1 MILTFNALGVI
12 ISTDTTDEA
21 LRQGNVGNTLK
32 AIFQGKNN
40 LNYTA
45 NIAFTR
51 SDGQHI
57 SGIQLTPDATDL
69 TKFVYEFDDPWFFAK
84 DGETTCTINL
94 VNAAG
99 TVVVTGQF
107 TFDIEKTDFSDDDP
121 EITVTQYNSIMST
134 LALKQN
140 IQSGIVTIANKS
152 DIVITEYAD
161 GQVFYVK
168 NEQKLYY
175 NNNGVLALYSNNIG
189 IIETSGLYDGATLN
203 KDYIAL
209 PVCYIIHTNTG
220 MVYRKIK
227 TTGSVA
233 KFANEFDF
241 IDGNNTQNDTLGRV
255 TFDVNL
261 STGVISNS
269 TIYSKRIYNKGQI
282 DEQFY
287 NKGQAEGKFVDFESD
302 QEISGKKTF
311 TNLEATLLKM
321 LGYMDLN
328 GNLIKSS
335 EKSLFAIGSS
345 NPTYYAVSK
354 SEEGNTYTVA
364 TTTDVATAKQEAI
377 TTSNNYTVQKIEEA
391 FINSAISGDLSVG
404 GNATIAGNL
413 TVGGIITSV
422 DTQTISTAER
432 FIQMM
437 KGNSVA
443 VSGYVGHVVP
453 KYDGTHDF
461 FFGISGNTYVIGDV
475 TATFNENGDVTAISN
490 VSLEPLATRADSN
503 LLTDGNLV
511 MWDATSLKLVD
522 SSFNPVS
529 IAEAEATR
537 VSNEQARQ
545 LAEGTRQSN
554 ETTRGLNEVTR
565 QSNET
570 TRQDALKEML
580 RTHPN
585 PISMVNYNHIV
596 EDDYVCNWYYDDEDN
611 EWSMTVDA
619 TADVNAFAS
628 FGYQSDVLY
637 NLTDEYDMS
646 SVVSDI
652 QTLQTSLTFKQ
663 DKISG
668 LTDNTGSLD
677 YTGDV
682 KVKTLTQTQA
692 NSVFNFTYGTN
703 ALGTIND
710 VYSRG
715 EVINNIIYLIGN
727 FKLTID
733 TAGTLSDLATLTMT
747 LPAVNASAVYDLNGD
762 TVADPVTTPTII
774 TSVPCVAVLDSNANQ
789 GASNYEDCYCEI
801 YNDVTANVLKINVF
815 LKSSKSVSV
824 GDELS
829 VMFRTPLTLI

>member
-134 LALKQN
+134 LALKLN

-152 DIVITEYAD
+152 EIVITEYAD

-175 NNNGVLALYSNNIG
+175 NNNGVLTLYDNNIG
-189 IIETSGLYDGATLN
+189 IIQTTGLYDGATLN

-209 PVCYIIHTNTG
+209 PVCFIIHTNTG

-261 STGVISNS
+261 STGVVSNS
-269 TIYSKRIYNKGQI
+269 TIYSKRIYNKDQI

-287 NKGQAEGKFVDFESD
+287 NKDEVDTLNLHFPKKQSADGNETIQNKWSFEFLPQSQAIPSD
-302 QEISGKKTF
+302 EKDLVPKKH
-311 TNLEATLLKM
+311 LEDRLAT
-321 LGYMDLN
+321 
-328 GNLIKSS
+328 GNDTAKS
-335 EKSLFAIGSS
+335 
-345 NPTYYAVSK
+345 YADGV
-354 SEEGNTYTVA
+354 GANA
-364 TTTDVATAKQEAI
+364 VATAGINAD
-377 TTSNNYTVQKIEEA
+377 QKITEA
-391 FINSAISGDLSVG
+391 FNNPSVLGDLNIS
-404 GNATIAGNL
+404 GNATIGGNL
-413 TVGGIITSV
+413 IVGGIITSV
-422 DTQTISTAER
+422 DTRTISTTER
-432 FIQMM
+432 YIQMM

-461 FFGISGNTYVIGDV
+461 FFGMRNDTYVIGEV
-475 TATFNENGDVTAISN
+475 TATFNQNGDVIAITDISTI
-490 VSLEPLATRADSN
+490 PLGARSESA
-503 LLTDGNLV
+503 LLTNGNLI
-511 MWDATSLKLVD
+511 MWDSTSLKFVD
-522 SSFNPVS
+522 SGFNPATVAS
-529 IAEAEATR
+529 AESQRVINEQNRVTAEQGR
-537 VSNEQARQ
+537 VSA
-545 LAEGTRQSN
+545 
-554 ETTRGLNEVTR
+554 ETTRGLNEI
-565 QSNET
+565 E
-570 TRQDALKEML
+570 RQDALREVL
-580 RTHPN
+580 RHNPF
-585 PISMVNYNHIV
+585 PISQADYNHLAN
-596 EDDYVCNWYYDDEDN
+596 DDYYINWFYDSTNN
-611 EWSMTVDA
+611 EWTMTVDE
-619 TADVNAFAS
+619 TADEDALYS
-628 FGYQSDVLY
+628 FQYQDDVLY
-637 NLTDEYDMS
+637 NITDQYDMS
-646 SVVSDI
+646 AIEADV
-652 QTLQTSLTFKQ
+652 QALQFSLTLKQ

-668 LTDNTGSLD
+668 LTDNQGSLN

-682 KVKTLTQTQA
+682 QVRKMTQTEA
-692 NSVFNFTYGTN
+692 NSVFNFLYGTN
-703 ALGTIND
+703 PLGTIQD

-715 EVINNIIYLIGN
+715 EVINNICYLIGN
-727 FKLTID
+727 FTLEVD
-733 TAGTLSDLATLTMT
+733 TTGNLDEIATLTMT
-747 LPAVNASAVYDLNGD
+747 LPVQDAQHVYDLEGD
-762 TVADPVTTPTII
+762 SVADPVVNEAII
-774 TSVPCVAVLDSNANQ
+774 TSIPCVAVKSANAKL
-789 GASNYEDCYCEI
+789 GASNYVDCYCEI
-801 YNDVTANVLKINVF
+801 YNASTANILKVRIDTKNT
-815 LKSSKSVSV
+815 LAVSV
-824 GDELS
+824 GDKIS
-829 VMFRTPLTLI
+829 VMFRVPLTLI